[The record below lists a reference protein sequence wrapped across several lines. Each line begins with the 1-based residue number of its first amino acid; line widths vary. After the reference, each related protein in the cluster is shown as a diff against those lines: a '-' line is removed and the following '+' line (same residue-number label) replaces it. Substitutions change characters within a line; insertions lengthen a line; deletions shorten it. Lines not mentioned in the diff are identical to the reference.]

1 MLEVRFILQ
10 FQTNEMKN
18 KLNCVLLIDDDESTN
33 FLHEIIINQAEMT
46 ENVVSLQSGE
56 AALEYLQN
64 KMNGEYPQPD
74 LIFLDINMPGMNG
87 WEFLE
92 EYKKLGKAQQGK
104 FVVVMLT
111 TSLNPQDK
119 ERAKS
124 KSEISDFMNKPLTVE
139 MLHELMEKYF

>member
-1 MLEVRFILQ
+1 
-10 FQTNEMKN
+10 MKN

-33 FLHEIIINQAEMT
+33 FLHEIIINQAEIT
-46 ENVVSLQSGE
+46 NKVIARQSGSS
-56 AALEYLQN
+56 ALEYLRQK

-92 EYKKLGKAQQGK
+92 EYKQLEKAQQGK

-111 TSLNPQDK
+111 TSLHPEDE
-119 ERAKS
+119 ERAKGM
-124 KSEISDFMNKPLTVE
+124 SEINDFMNKPLTVE
-139 MLHELMEKYF
+139 MLHEVIEKYFPDH